1 MDISPLHERIHSVVG
16 HVTYRSLGDA
26 TGQHPETVRRYMQGQ
41 SPSVEFLAALCARY
55 DISAQWLLTG
65 QGAMKQSAARAQA
78 LKEANPAELLSAV
91 AAALEK
97 LTLRVDRIEVFIQLI
112 ESRLRARAGE
122 ANSHQ
127 SPDHAPTREDK
138 SARAS
143 AAAQAAA
150 ADPAAKARRVAGALP
165 QRPRPDAG

>member
-1 MDISPLHERIHSVVG
+1 MHSIVG
-16 HVTYRSLGDA
+16 HVTYRSLGEA

-65 QGAMKQSAARAQA
+65 QGAMKQSAARAHA

-112 ESRLRARAGE
+112 ESRLRARAAE
-122 ANSHQ
+122 PNPHQ
-127 SPDHAPTREDK
+127 STDHAPTREDRQARGPAPAQT
-138 SARAS
+138 SAP
-143 AAAQAAA
+143 
-150 ADPAAKARRVAGALP
+150 DPASRARRVAGAAS